1 MDLTSFLWGAAI
13 GVACAFGTGFFKKAG
28 EDCYSWAKRKINPKL
43 AEKNPPHLIIQM
55 NTDGAPN
62 IKQDKVSAVT
72 VDDIRNAINNAPPL
86 QRDRVAEG
94 YIGLQVE
101 WEALFKHGTL
111 TKKDEIRVLLTVVD
125 AKLYYGFVRCTVPA
139 KEYRALG
146 ILPENAKVRVYGEIA
161 EIDGQVIDLKD
172 ARLHIYGKPQ

>member
-43 AEKNPPHLIIQM
+43 AEQNPPHLIIQM
-55 NTDGAPN
+55 NTDGTPN
-62 IKQDKVSAVT
+62 IAHDKVSAVT
-72 VDDIRNAINNAPPL
+72 VDDIRTAISNSPPL
-86 QRDRVAEG
+86 QRDRVAEA

-101 WEALFKHGTL
+101 WETLFKHGTL
-111 TKKDEIRVLLTVVD
+111 TDKDEIRVILAVVD
-125 AKLYYGFVRCTVPA
+125 TKLYHSFVRCIVPA

-146 ILPENAKVRVYGEIA
+146 ILPENAKVRVSGEIA
-161 EIDGQVIDLKD
+161 EVDTSIIVLKD